1 MRYFLLLII
10 CVILAGCSKHTIQ
23 TTNTKFPLGQKLYFS
38 KCSGCHRTFDRLEY
52 SPEKWDSILVTM
64 RSKAKI
70 TIEQEKE
77 ILLFLKER
85 D

>member
-1 MRYFLLLII
+1 MRYLFLLT
-10 CVILAGCSKHTIQ
+10 ILVLLVGCSKHTIQ
-23 TTNTKFPLGQKLYFS
+23 TSNTKFPSGQKLYLS
-38 KCSGCHRTFDRLEY
+38 KCSGCHRIFDRLEY

-64 RSKAKI
+64 RSKAK
-70 TIEQEKE
+70 TTSEQEQE